1 MSASMKKAVGVS
13 SLGGRLGKKLNGNDL
28 RLRLGGG
35 GGGGGGGPVQLQ
47 SKATKVTFQQQE
59 DGDR

>member
-35 GGGGGGGPVQLQ
+35 GGGGPVQLQ